1 MKATKAILAA
11 AIAAAVPMMSQ
22 AAEFKSAREPV
33 AGQYIVVFNTDFV
46 ARPGERSNK
55 PDPVTLSAQLANQY
69 GLAVEMAYTHALQG
83 FVAKA
88 NEKQLAQLLSD
99 HRIAFIEEDG
109 IVHASATQSGA
120 TWGLDRVDQR
130 DLPLN
135 STYVYNTTASN
146 VRAYIMDTGIL
157 ATHADFGGRVQSG
170 YTAISDGRGS
180 SDCNGHGTHV
190 AGTVGG
196 STWGVAKGVQLVAVR
211 VLGCNGSGT
220 NSGVIAG
227 IDWVAANHV
236 KPAVANMSLGGGA
249 STATDTAVTNLV
261 NAGVFT
267 AVAAGNDNANACNY
281 SPARAAAA
289 MTVGSTTNTDARS
302 SFSNFGTCL
311 DIFAPGSS
319 ITAPW
324 YTSNTATNTIS
335 GTSMASPHVAG
346 VAALWLANNAS
357 ATPSQVTTAL
367 INNSTPNKVTGAQ
380 TGSPNRL
387 LYSIFGGSTPVDNP
401 PTANFTF
408 SCTGL
413 TCSFNGTGSTD
424 DNGISSYS
432 WTFGDGATGT
442 GSTTSR
448 TYAAAGTYS
457 VTLTV
462 RDAAN
467 QANSRTQSVT
477 VTSSGGGA
485 PCTNC
490 TLYTGSLAAGAA
502 AIQPNGSWYQTTVT
516 GLHRGWLTGPASAD
530 FDLYLQRWNGS
541 TWANVA
547 SGTAATSTENVSFNG
562 TAGYYR
568 WRVLSYSGSGSYQL
582 YIQRP

>member
-1 MKATKAILAA
+1 MKASKAILAA
-11 AIAAAVPMMSQ
+11 AIAAALTGQ
-22 AAEFKSAREPV
+22 ATAAELYTAREPV
-33 AGQYIVVFNTDFV
+33 KGQYIVVLKREFV
-46 ARPGERSNK
+46 RAPGETSRN
-55 PDPVTLSAQLANQY
+55 PDVTSLA
-69 GLAVEMAYTHALQG
+69 AEMANRIGLQVSLAYENALQG
-83 FVAKA
+83 FVATA
-88 NEKQLAQLLSD
+88 NEKQLNALLAD
-99 HRIAFIEEDG
+99 HRVDFVEEDG
-109 IVHASATQSGA
+109 LVHASATQSSA
-120 TWGLDRVDQR
+120 TWGLDRSDQR

-135 STYVYNTTASN
+135 TTYVYDTTASN
-146 VRAYIMDTGIL
+146 VRAYILDTGIL
-157 ATHADFGGRVQSG
+157 ANHVDFGGRVLAG

-196 STWGVAKGVQLVAVR
+196 ATWGIAKDVRLVPVR

-281 SPARAAAA
+281 SPARAASA

-319 ITAPW
+319 ITSAW
-324 YTSNTATNTIS
+324 YTSSTATSTIS

-346 VAALWLANNAS
+346 VAALFLAGNPT
-357 ATPSQVTTAL
+357 ATPSAVTTAV
-367 INNSTPNKVTGAQ
+367 INNSTANKVTGAQ

-387 LYSIFGGSTPVDNP
+387 LYSRFGGTAPVDNP

-408 SCTGL
+408 SCTAL
-413 TCSFNGTGSTD
+413 ACSFNGSGSTD

-432 WTFGDGATGT
+432 WTFGDGTT
-442 GSTTSR
+442 GSGATPSK

-457 VTLTV
+457 VVLTV
-462 RDAAN
+462 RDTAN
-467 QANSRTQSVT
+467 QSGTRTQSVT
-477 VTSSGGGA
+477 VQASSA

-490 TLYTGSLAAGAA
+490 TLYTGTLSSGASA
-502 AIQPNGSWYQTTVT
+502 YQPNGSNYYSSISGT
-516 GLHRGWLTGPASAD
+516 HRAWLYGPAGSD
-530 FDLYLQRWNGS
+530 FDLYLERWNGS
-541 TWANVA
+541 TWTTVA
-547 SGTAATSTENVSFNG
+547 RATTTSNNETVTYSGTPA
-562 TAGYYR
+562 YYR
-568 WRVLSYSGSGSYQL
+568 WRVFAFRGRGSYQI

>member
-1 MKATKAILAA
+1 MKASKAILAA
-11 AIAAAVPMMSQ
+11 AIAAALPGTLW
-22 AAEFKSAREPV
+22 AAELRTAREPV
-33 AGQYIVVFNTDFV
+33 KGQYIVVLKNEFV
-46 ARPGERSNK
+46 RGPGENSRN
-55 PDPVTLSAQLANQY
+55 PDVTTVAA
-69 GLAVEMAYTHALQG
+69 EMANNLGVRVSMAYENALRG
-83 FVAKA
+83 FVANA
-88 NEKQLAQLLSD
+88 NEKQLQRLLED
-99 HRIAFIEEDG
+99 PRVDFIEEDG
-109 IVHASATQSGA
+109 VVYASATQSGA
-120 TWGLDRVDQR
+120 TWGLDRADQR

-135 STYVYNTTASN
+135 STYVYDTTASN
-146 VRAYIMDTGIL
+146 VRAYILDTGIL
-157 ATHADFGGRVQSG
+157 ANHVDFGGRVGSG

-196 STWGVAKGVQLVAVR
+196 STWGIAKGVTLIPVR

-249 STATDTAVTNLV
+249 STATDNAVTNLV
-261 NAGVFT
+261 NSGVFT

-289 MTVGSTTNTDARS
+289 FTVGSTTNTDARS
-302 SFSNFGTCL
+302 SFSNYGSCL

-319 ITAPW
+319 ITSAW
-324 YTSNTATNTIS
+324 YTSSTATNTIS

-346 VAALWLANNAS
+346 AAALYLANNPT
-357 ATPSQVTTAL
+357 ATPSAVGTAL

-387 LYSIFGGSTPVDNP
+387 LYTRFGGGAPVDNP

-408 SCTGL
+408 SCSGL
-413 TCSFNGTGSTD
+413 VCSFNGSGSTD

-432 WTFGDGATGT
+432 WNFGDGTT
-442 GSTTSR
+442 GSGATPSK

-462 RDAAN
+462 RDTAN
-467 QANSRTQSVT
+467 QTGTRTQSVT
-477 VTSSGGGA
+477 VQASSA

-490 TLYTGSLAAGAA
+490 TLYSGTLSSGASA
-502 AIQPNGSWYQTTVT
+502 YQPNNSYYYSAVSGTHAGY
-516 GLHRGWLTGPASAD
+516 LRGPAGAD
-530 FDLYLQRWNGS
+530 FDLYLQKWNGS
-541 TWANVA
+541 TWTNVA
-547 SGTAATSTENVSFNG
+547 SGTSTSNNEDVTYNG

-568 WRVLSYSGSGSYQL
+568 WRVYAYSGSGSYQL
-582 YIQRP
+582 YIARP